1 MEAILKFNLDDADD
15 RMAHLRAVQSTDMA
29 IVLFQILCNS
39 KKNMEYKTGL
49 DLDEVWEH
57 FHQLCQDNNINID
70 KLIT

>member
-29 IVLFQILCNS
+29 IVLFQILYNS
-39 KKNMEYKTGL
+39 KKTMEYKTGL

-57 FHQLCQDNNINID
+57 FHQVCEENNINID